1 MLIITKHL
9 DIGGAEK
16 MLLRFLPVFISLGYK
31 IDLYLLY
38 NYRMQMD
45 FEFDLGYTSNQI
57 ELFSIFPY
65 KTNDYKQFMKNE
77 PQEVYYSVIH
87 DTYDVEIAFQE
98 SYATK
103 IISTSKNKKSKK
115 IAWVHSNFQEY
126 HFSANAYDNDE
137 EELNAYSQFN
147 NIVFCSKSV
156 QNAFDKT
163 LNNNL

>member
-1 MLIITKHL
+1 MPKKMLIITKHL

-87 DTYDVEIAFQE
+87 DTV
-98 SYATK
+98 K
-103 IISTSKNKKSKK
+103 IKNRKKLHGFILIFKNIIFLQMHMIMMKK
-115 IAWVHSNFQEY
+115 N
-126 HFSANAYDNDE
+126 
-137 EELNAYSQFN
+137 
-147 NIVFCSKSV
+147 
-156 QNAFDKT
+156 
-163 LNNNL
+163 